1 LSYFVLGCP
10 EFFGIALIPFCKSP
24 PFPLELSLTQ
34 INTCNMK
41 EILKRA
47 WRNVLLTGIFS
58 ILFGALT
65 LFWPGVTLT
74 TLVWIFAL
82 AVIAQGISVIHGSWV
97 ARGLDSNWWV
107 ILLLGIVYVIA
118 GIFCFANPGLTAVY
132 LVILMGVSWLIT
144 GVLEI
149 YAAISLRKQIAN
161 EGWLALSGVLSV
173 LAGLYV
179 ILRPGAGALALVWL
193 IGGFSITFGI
203 VLIMLALKAKNWASD
218 VKERVGGG

>member
-1 LSYFVLGCP
+1 
-10 EFFGIALIPFCKSP
+10 
-24 PFPLELSLTQ
+24 
-34 INTCNMK
+34 MK